1 MYKSFYCLWIFLLT
15 IQEFFPYGQTQFT
28 DDDSL
33 DPLSMDQAYLT
44 ISNKN
49 YSDTIIFTYNLVV
62 CEKCDFGNLGDPVLE
77 NSNQTIII
85 NTTYAHDFNITSSTT
100 NKTLCRVESYK
111 FSEHGSYFFEVI
123 QINENVISCEI
134 NQTKE
139 SGYYWLPV
147 IIGMGTIF
155 IFILFIQLW
164 HCISHSPYC
173 SRYLPN
179 SIRQGLMNNDFSI
192 TIPTNLS
199 TNVNDSGD
207 DILGTLRAGS
217 ELPLRGS
224 TGLTNNS
231 IRITKVLP
239 KRLRSL
245 DIFRGFSLMVMI
257 FVNYG
262 GNIFRIF
269 SFLLMSIFFLRWW
282 LLVF

>member
-1 MYKSFYCLWIFLLT
+1 
-15 IQEFFPYGQTQFT
+15 
-28 DDDSL
+28 
-33 DPLSMDQAYLT
+33 MDQAYLT

-49 YSDTIIFTYNLVV
+49 YSDTIIFKYNLVV
-62 CEKCDFGNLGDPVLE
+62 CEKCDFGNLGDPVPE

-85 NTTYAHDFNITSSTT
+85 NTTYAHDFYIISN
-100 NKTLCRVESYK
+100 TLQCHVESYK
-111 FSEHGSYFFEVI
+111 FSEHGSYLFEVI
-123 QINENVISCEI
+123 KINENGISCEI

-147 IIGMGTIF
+147 MIGMGTIF
-155 IFILFIQLW
+155 IFILVIQLW
-164 HCISHSPYC
+164 HCISHSPFC
-173 SRYLPN
+173 SRCLPN
-179 SIRQGLMNNDFSI
+179 SVRQGLMNNDFSI
-192 TIPTNLS
+192 SIPRNVT

-207 DILGTLRAGS
+207 DIIKTLEAGS
-217 ELPLRGS
+217 ELPLVGS
-224 TGLTNNS
+224 TRLTNNS